1 MKISHLTP
9 LSYAVSSWQGGTTT
23 QIAIAPDGA
32 AYRDRDFLWRISSAS
47 VEADSSDFTP
57 LPEYDRLICVLR
69 GNMRLTHGGGE
80 TVTLSPYMV
89 YGFDGAAD
97 TRSEGRCV
105 DFNLMTRKNMCRG
118 SLEAI
123 TPKNGERVE
132 IRPKGEEA
140 AVLIYCCEGAGTVSA
155 EDKRVKLAVG
165 EAVLAEEAGGVAI
178 ALEGGGVFMLAQMRR

>member
-9 LSYAVSSWQGGTTT
+9 AQYEVSSWPGGTTT

-32 AYRDRDFLWRISSAS
+32 LYRDRDFLWRISSAS
-47 VEADSSDFTP
+47 VELDSSDFTL

-89 YGFDGAAD
+89 HGFDGGVS

-105 DFNLMTRKNMCRG
+105 DFNLMTRKRLCRG
-118 SLEAI
+118 SLEAL
-123 TPKNGERVE
+123 TPKRGERVE
-132 IRPKGEEA
+132 IRPKGKNA
-140 AVLIYCCEGAGTVSA
+140 AILIYCREGDGAVIAGDRRERLSA
-155 EDKRVKLAVG
+155 G
-165 EAVLAEEAGGVAI
+165 EAVLAVEAGDRVI
-178 ALEGGGVFMLAQMRR
+178 VLEGGGVFMLAQMRG